1 MLEVAVAVSM
11 ASSAFSSIKKAVN
24 MGRDIE
30 DVAGYFGRFFDAKES
45 IAEAGQQNLHTPKV
59 KKLLSGSSVEAQ
71 ALELTAAK
79 HKIQRLDTELRE
91 FLIYSGQSQFYRD
104 MMKER
109 TRIAQERFRI
119 AKKQAEDKRF
129 WIDMSCIIAGVLAS
143 VGIIFWVISF
153 FIS

>member
-1 MLEVAVAVSM
+1 M
-11 ASSAFSSIKKAVN
+11 FTP
-24 MGRDIE
+24 DIPE
-30 DVAGYFGRFFDAKES
+30 NKYKVPLIQKSELPTYSFNKLVDMCEFNHIDEMDVHLGDKHGTRYCY
-45 IAEAGQQNLHTPKV
+45 
-59 KKLLSGSSVEAQ
+59 VENV
-71 ALELTAAK
+71 LKRPL
-79 HKIQRLDTELRE
+79 ELRE

>member
-30 DVAGYFGRFFDAKES
+30 DVASYFGKFFDAKES

-59 KKLLSGSSVEAQ
+59 TKLFSGSSVESQ

-79 HKIQRLDTELRE
+79 HKVTRFEKELRE
-91 FLIYSGQSQFYRD
+91 FLIYSGQSEFYRD
-104 MMKER
+104 MMTER
-109 TRIAQERFRI
+109 RRITQERLRQVT
-119 AKKQAEDKRF
+119 AKAERKQF
-129 WIDMSCIIAGVLAS
+129 WLDVIYISIGIGVGLFAIIYLINF
-143 VGIIFWVISF
+143 IIS
-153 FIS
+153 

>member
-30 DVAGYFGRFFDAKES
+30 DVASYFGKFFDAKES

-59 KKLLSGSSVEAQ
+59 TKLFSGSSVESQ

-79 HKIQRLDTELRE
+79 HKVTRLEKELRE
-91 FLIYSGQSQFYRD
+91 FLIYSGQSEFYRD
-104 MMKER
+104 MMTER
-109 TRIAQERFRI
+109 RRITQERLRQVT
-119 AKKQAEDKRF
+119 AKAERKQF
-129 WIDMSCIIAGVLAS
+129 WLDVTYISIGIGVGLFAIIYLINF
-143 VGIIFWVISF
+143 IIS
-153 FIS
+153 